1 MEMPAEEGPVP
12 TEPGPA
18 SGTSEPAMPARDG
31 ASGRSGRAVPT
42 LRTALRTARIEEAER
57 SRAIADVRGAEIAR
71 LEMLRDALE
80 PVLAQIP
87 EGVDLFD
94 AGLMPGPQPRLF
106 IDMVA
111 FIEMGRDKRLYRF
124 VQDTRQG
131 RLVLAESE
139 RLDAMGTAVT
149 AYIARRLIEREKALT
164 SRDDMASPRRPPLLG
179 VSWDWLP
186 PAGEL
191 LLRYLGIAA
200 LCVLAWVLGGALYQH
215 WTGRP

>member
-12 TEPGPA
+12 PEPGVPGTAA
-18 SGTSEPAMPARDG
+18 SAPERDDAG
-31 ASGRSGRAVPT
+31 AKTGGAAPT

-80 PVLAQIP
+80 PVMAQIP
-87 EGVDLFD
+87 EGIDLFD
-94 AGLMPGPQPRLF
+94 TGLMPGPQPRLF

-111 FIEMGRDKRLYRF
+111 FIEMGHDKRLYRF

-131 RLVLAESE
+131 RVVLAESE

-164 SRDDMASPRRPPLLG
+164 SRNESVSPRGRALLG
-179 VSWDWLP
+179 MSWDWLP
-186 PAGEL
+186 EAGAL

-200 LCVLAWVLGGALYQH
+200 LCVLVWVLGWALYQH
-215 WTGRP
+215 WAGRP